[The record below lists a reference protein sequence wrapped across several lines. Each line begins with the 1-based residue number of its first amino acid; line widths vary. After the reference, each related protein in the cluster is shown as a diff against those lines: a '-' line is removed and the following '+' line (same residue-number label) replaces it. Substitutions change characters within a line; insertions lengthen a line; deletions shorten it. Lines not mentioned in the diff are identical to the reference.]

1 MVDGTFKKNNADCEK
16 LLPTT
21 GALLQHVKRAKLQAM
36 IWGAAYKNIV
46 PRENP
51 VEYGWIMS
59 SNNMYKPV
67 LTLDAIIRFENKQ
80 MQV

>member
-1 MVDGTFKKNNADCEK
+1 MG
-16 LLPTT
+16 
-21 GALLQHVKRAKLQAM
+21 
-36 IWGAAYKNIV
+36 GAAYNNIV

-80 MQV
+80 MQVLKPVIR